1 MGEKSA
7 GRSIIRY
14 KTQDSIFEY
23 QRGRSTY
30 IIGVKL
36 YWEKIGKIN
45 SCPKGLDRNFIIF
58 FSKPLAHKISCL
70 FRCKSY
76 KSALSLKVLSH

>member
-23 QRGRSTY
+23 QTGRSTY

-36 YWEKIGKIN
+36 YWEKIGKTN
-45 SCPKGLDRNFIIF
+45 SCQKGLDRNFIT
-58 FSKPLAHKISCL
+58 FSPNL
-70 FRCKSY
+70 
-76 KSALSLKVLSH
+76 